1 MTRILLVTSLVALLP
16 AALPAQQ
23 ATFAVVRGTDTV
35 ASESFAPD
43 SAGLSGT
50 LVRGTAASRERIKY
64 QITMVEG
71 LTPLVELAAWR
82 GDDPEG
88 AKARQNVRVIFKED
102 SVAVD
107 EANDRSG
114 VSTRLFETQRNAVPY
129 LNLSCR
135 FLQLATQRA
144 AGQDSVSVPFFNLNG
159 GQTISGLVKRIDRDS
174 VTLDLGR
181 IQFRLR
187 VDPSGT
193 ILGGSVPSQ
202 GLTIV
207 RGGAT

>member
-1 MTRILLVTSLVALLP
+1 MIRTLLVAFLVALLP

-23 ATFAVVRGTDTV
+23 ATFAVVRGNDTV

-50 LVRGTAASRERIKY
+50 LVRGMAASRERIKY
-64 QITMVEG
+64 QIAVIDG

-88 AKARQNVRVIFKED
+88 VKARQNIRVIFKED

-135 FLQLATQRA
+135 FLELATQRA
-144 AGQDSVSVPFFNLNG
+144 AGKDSVAVPFFNLNG
-159 GQTISGLVKRIDRDS
+159 GQTISGTVKRIDRDS

-187 VDPSGT
+187 VDPRGT

-202 GLTIV
+202 GLMIV